1 MDFRT
6 QYFNNITIESTEQYD
21 AICAQAEIPAR
32 AVKKIA
38 HSEYRL
44 TYAEFNATEWA
55 AMTREERCRQVID
68 AAYLK
73 HLLIVAKNRK
83 YARDRETVRVAT
95 VRCDCG
101 HDVPRRMV
109 MNASMG
115 TSCPRCYDRM
125 SD

>member
-6 QYFNNITIESTEQYD
+6 QYFNNITITSETEYQ
-21 AICAQAEIPAR
+21 ALCAQAEIPAR
-32 AVKKIA
+32 TVKEIA

-44 TYAEFNATEWA
+44 TYAEFLADEWA

-73 HLLIVAKNRK
+73 HLRILAKARK
-83 YARDRETVRVAT
+83 RAPKPVEL

-101 HDVPRRMV
+101 HSVPRIRV
-109 MNASMG
+109 MSASMG

>member
-6 QYFNNITIESTEQYD
+6 QYFNNITIASETEYETL
-21 AICAQAEIPAR
+21 CAQAEIPAHT
-32 AVKKIA
+32 VKEIA
-38 HSEYRL
+38 DSEYRL
-44 TYAEFNATEWA
+44 TYAEFDATEWA
-55 AMTREERCRQVID
+55 VMTREERCRQVID
-68 AAYLK
+68 SAYLQ
-73 HLLIVAKNRK
+73 HLLKLAKARK
-83 YARDRETVRVAT
+83 TARKTVEI

>member
-6 QYFNNITIESTEQYD
+6 QYFNNVTITSEAEYD
-21 AICAQAEIPAR
+21 TLCAQAEIPAR
-32 AVKKIA
+32 TVKEIA

-44 TYAEFNATEWA
+44 TYAEFLADEWA
-55 AMTREERCRQVID
+55 AMTREQRCRQVID

-73 HLLIVAKNRK
+73 HLLILAKNRK
-83 YARDRETVRVAT
+83 PVHKTVEI
-95 VRCDCG
+95 VRCNCG

-109 MNASMG
+109 MSASMG

>member
-6 QYFNNITIESTEQYD
+6 QFFNNITIESETEY
-21 AICAQAEIPAR
+21 AALCAQAEIPAR
-32 AVKKIA
+32 TVKEIA

-44 TYAEFNATEWA
+44 TYAEFDATQWA
-55 AMTREERCRQVID
+55 AMTREEHCRQVID
-68 AAYLK
+68 AAYLQ
-73 HLLIVAKNRK
+73 HLLIVAKNR
-83 YARDRETVRVAT
+83 ARARARKTEDI

-101 HDVPRRMV
+101 HDIPRRMQ
-109 MNASMG
+109 MSASMG

>member
-1 MDFRT
+1 MDFKT
-6 QYFNNITIESTEQYD
+6 QYFNNVTVASEAEYQ
-21 AICAQAEIPAR
+21 ALCAQAEIPAR
-32 AVKKIA
+32 TVKEIA

-44 TYAEFNATEWA
+44 TYAEFLADEWA

-73 HLLIVAKNRK
+73 HLRILAKARRPARK
-83 YARDRETVRVAT
+83 TVEL
-95 VRCDCG
+95 VRCGCG
-101 HDVPRRMV
+101 HSVPRIQV
-109 MNASMG
+109 MNASTG